1 MAFSCESTRR
11 AVSTRRRHS
20 SDFAHCGR
28 ACARAWP
35 ASSECSAG
43 ADEWFG
49 KCRLVR
55 FALRRLGVNG
65 NYITEEWSRLAR
77 KLMSILKY

>member
-1 MAFSCESTRR
+1 MAQEHHVAFSCESTRR

-28 ACARAWP
+28 ARMP

-49 KCRLVR
+49 KCRLAR

-65 NYITEEWSRLAR
+65 NYITEEWSRLA
-77 KLMSILKY
+77 YDYA